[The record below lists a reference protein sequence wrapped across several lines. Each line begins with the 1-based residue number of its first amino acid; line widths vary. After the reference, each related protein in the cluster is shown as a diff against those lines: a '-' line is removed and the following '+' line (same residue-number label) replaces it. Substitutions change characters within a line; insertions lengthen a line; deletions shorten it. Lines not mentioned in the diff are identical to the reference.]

1 MKANIKIA
9 EDLNDLPVEKFR
21 NGDEKVFHRLF
32 TALFPVVC
40 SFAAKFLPASEAPE
54 DIVQEAFIECWDQRA
69 KFTGLDHI
77 KSFLYLTI
85 RNKCLNKI
93 KHAAVKNRYIEE
105 HTRDLEGTEFFE
117 NQLLKAEIALH
128 LREAI
133 GKLPRQQRKIILLN
147 MAGQSNDEIA
157 GTLEISVNTVKLQ
170 KKVAY
175 EKLRNKLRNRIYN
188 FFFL

>member
-1 MKANIKIA
+1 MKVDKKFTA
-9 EDLNDLPVEKFR
+9 DLNDLPVEKFR
-21 NGDEKVFHRLF
+21 DGDEKVFRRLF

-77 KSFLYLTI
+77 KSFLYLTA

-93 KHAAVKNRYIEE
+93 KHVAVKNKYIEE
-105 HTRDLEGTEFFE
+105 NTRDLEGNEFFE
-117 NQLLKAEIALH
+117 NQLFKAEIALH
-128 LREAI
+128 FREAI

-147 MAGQSNDEIA
+147 MIGHSNDEIA

-175 EKLRNKLRNRIYN
+175 EKLRKKLRNTVYGLI
-188 FFFL
+188 FL